1 MRSAH
6 WTDATRASAREA
18 EPLDRIA
25 FRGGAV
31 TIGAFRCAPDDPR
44 FADSGPIQNHIF
56 VFPRQTVRLRH
67 EGEAAFV
74 AGPGVVTLY
83 NRGQRYSR
91 GAVSPR
97 GDECEWFAVD
107 DALLVE
113 AVAAFDPAV
122 RERPQRPFRHAW
134 TPGDA
139 RLYLAQ
145 RALYERLAAGAPGD
159 WDALEVEEAV
169 LHLLAGVLARGHAF
183 WQSRPRDTTVGTRA
197 REIVAAAEVVLARR
211 FAERLTLH
219 EIARAAGCSP
229 FHLCRAFRA
238 ATGTTLHV
246 YRNRLRLQHALERVA
261 AGADLS
267 QLALELGYSSH
278 SHFTAAFRRLFGV
291 APSVARARLRPAGR
305 FSAPRRPARA

>member
-6 WTDATRASAREA
+6 WTDVTRASAREA

-25 FRGGAV
+25 FRGGAA

-83 NRGQRYSR
+83 NRGQRYGR

-113 AVAAFDPAV
+113 AVAAFDPAA

-145 RALYERLAAGAPGD
+145 RALYERLSAGAPAE
-159 WDALEVEEAV
+159 ALEVEEAV
-169 LHLLAGVLARGHAF
+169 LHLLAGVLTQADAF
-183 WQSRPRDTTVGTRA
+183 WGPPRRSA
-197 REIVAAAEVVLARR
+197 VAAARTREAVEAAAVVLALR
-211 FAERLTLH
+211 FAEKLSLH
-219 EIARAAGCSP
+219 EIARAAGSSP

-238 ATGTTLHV
+238 ATGTTLHA
-246 YRNRLRLQHALERVA
+246 YRDRLRLQHALERI
-261 AGADLS
+261 GGGEDLS
-267 QLALELGYSSH
+267 ALALELGYSSH
-278 SHFTAAFRRLFGV
+278 SHFSAAFRRLFGV
-291 APSVARARLRPAGR
+291 PPSEARGRLRPAGGV
-305 FSAPRRPARA
+305 SAPWRAGRA

>member
-25 FRGGAV
+25 FRGAAV
-31 TIGAFRCAPDDPR
+31 TIGAFRCAPDDAR

-67 EGEAAFV
+67 EGETAFV
-74 AGPGVVTLY
+74 AGPGVITLY

-113 AVAAFDPAV
+113 AVAAFDPAA
-122 RERPQRPFRHAW
+122 RERLQRPFRHAW

-145 RALYERLAAGAPGD
+145 RALYERAPGE
-159 WDALEVEEAV
+159 ALAVEEAV
-169 LHLLAGVLARGHAF
+169 MHLLAGVLARAFAF
-183 WQSRPRDTTVGTRA
+183 WQSRPRLAAVGLHA
-197 REIVAAAEVVLARR
+197 RGIVEAAEVVLAQR
-211 FAERLTLH
+211 FAEKLTLH
-219 EIARAAGCSP
+219 EIARATGSSP

-238 ATGTTLHV
+238 LTGTTLHA
-246 YRNRLRLQHALERVA
+246 YRDRLRLQHALERVA
-261 AGADLS
+261 AGEDLS

-278 SHFTAAFRRLFGV
+278 SHFTAAFRRLFGLT
-291 APSVARARLRPAGR
+291 PSAARTRLRRGL
-305 FSAPRRPARA
+305 SAPRRVGRA